1 MNLKDINKTRQ
12 KNLIP
17 TEILPSPWA
26 LAIAKE
32 VKSKVDYVIEMME
45 VKAWHP
51 ANSKA
56 KVELERLLE
65 KIILRAFLTDS
76 FFKHFEVREDTK
88 HLENVVS
95 VIIYNEK
102 NHIIYAN
109 DAYLEAI
116 WVDSLEELHSLA
128 KDGKLIQRIYSWEEL
143 VKVKDM
149 IDRLFKDGWYIN
161 EVFKTNTWTYL
172 MFNTIMNHD
181 LPGWSIRVWINLN
194 KLWGDKNYVKC
205 QCTHPVR
212 KAEFYDMVHDRLPL
226 KFDKVFRMEKAKTP
240 EELKKE
246 QDELDKENDFLKMLD
261 TAWLSVAPEVTEE
274 KAEEVEEITPQS
286 EFKRIFDE
294 SDFWKG
300 IYLKMLELCD
310 IASIW
315 DILINWWPQPVFF
328 ANWDDILANNRFC
341 ELTWYQFKEI
351 FFDLKHDG
359 FWEKILWKD
368 EYVKLKEDIDNLNV
382 LEDLSRLFTITR
394 KDGLK
399 VDIVWNIYKYNDKG
413 GIFWTWIVASN
424 IRI

>member
-1 MNLKDINKTRQ
+1 
-12 KNLIP
+12 
-17 TEILPSPWA
+17 
-26 LAIAKE
+26 
-32 VKSKVDYVIEMME
+32 
-45 VKAWHP
+45 
-51 ANSKA
+51 
-56 KVELERLLE
+56 
-65 KIILRAFLTDS
+65 
-76 FFKHFEVREDTK
+76 
-88 HLENVVS
+88 
-95 VIIYNEK
+95 
-102 NHIIYAN
+102 
-109 DAYLEAI
+109 
-116 WVDSLEELHSLA
+116 
-128 KDGKLIQRIYSWEEL
+128 
-143 VKVKDM
+143 
-149 IDRLFKDGWYIN
+149 
-161 EVFKTNTWTYL
+161 
-172 MFNTIMNHD
+172 MNHD

-300 IYLKMLELCD
+300 IYLKMLELCY